1 MSPDEAAASMLKQG
15 STEVTEFKDLKVG
28 SRVRRCA
35 EQWGAAYTNGTGTI
49 ERIFHKQKSSWE
61 KKYGRPDVELI
72 VKRDDGEYSYLA
84 DYHVDLAEV
93 QP

>member
-1 MSPDEAAASMLKQG
+1 MTPEEVAESMLKRG

-28 SRVRRCA
+28 SRVRRSA
-35 EQWGAAYTNGTGTI
+35 EQWGEAYTKGTGTI
-49 ERIFHKQKSSWE
+49 ERIFHKQNSSWE
-61 KKYGRPDVELI
+61 RKYGRPDVELI

-93 QP
+93 QS